1 MGVSGQPS
9 SLAALLMGI
18 ELPVST
24 RYEAEW
30 AVQSVWKF

>member
-9 SLAALLMGI
+9 SLDSFLMGT

-24 RYEAEW
+24 E
-30 AVQSVWKF
+30 